1 MKKFRN
7 LLVILFLTSISF
19 ANEIDSL
26 LDILAEKNIIT
37 YGEAQILKTETKEQ
51 IKTLNAQ
58 GKNELLPKWI
68 QNLSF
73 KGDLRLRLQSD
84 QKPNTNT
91 AARNRARIR
100 FRLGAETR
108 MEDNLKAGFG
118 LATTSLKSGSSS
130 VSVSVS
136 TKTGKG
142 SITVPSSTVADG
154 EPRSTN
160 FTLGDSLSKMPIA
173 VDYAYVEY
181 DPADFIKVLGGKFKN
196 PIWNA
201 TDLLWD
207 SDLNPDGLALV
218 MKLKPS
224 ENISLFFTPEVMI
237 IDEISSSEKDPLM
250 YAFQPGL
257 DIKWQS
263 FSLKSAVAYYIFSG
277 VKGNKLDHSAG
288 TNTRAST
295 ALSNN
300 YTSVNPSVSISKS
313 ELPLIKTVS
322 VFGDYV
328 INTDSSTNN
337 TGYSIGLQIG
347 NSKISD
353 LGQWSLK
360 SMYRQLET
368 DSWLDTFPDSDAY
381 GGKTNC
387 QGREMIFELG
397 LSKNSLLSFDYYSMD
412 KLVGNSSK
420 TPNGTVLEVM
430 QLDFVYKF

>member
-1 MKKFRN
+1 MLYAIVISQMSEKLEVLLKMKNNKNF
-7 LLVILFLTSISF
+7 LIAILFLTSLSY
-19 ANEIDSL
+19 L
-26 LDILAEKNIIT
+26 
-37 YGEAQILKTETKEQ
+37 GAQD
-51 IKTLNAQ
+51 
-58 GKNELLPKWI
+58 KNELLPKWI

-91 AARNRARIR
+91 PARNRARIR

-118 LATTSLKSGSSS
+118 FATLSLKASSEGN
-130 VSVSVS
+130 VV
-136 TKTGKG
+136 
-142 SITVPSSTVADG
+142 DG
-154 EPRSTN
+154 DPRSTN

-263 FSLKSAVAYYIFSG
+263 FSFKSAVAYYIFSG

-288 TNTRAST
+288 TNTGATT

-347 NSKISD
+347 DSKISD

-381 GGKTNC
+381 SGKTNC

>member
-1 MKKFRN
+1 MLYAIVISQMSEKLEVLLKMKNNKNF
-7 LLVILFLTSISF
+7 LIAILFLTSLSY
-19 ANEIDSL
+19 L
-26 LDILAEKNIIT
+26 
-37 YGEAQILKTETKEQ
+37 GAQD
-51 IKTLNAQ
+51 
-58 GKNELLPKWI
+58 KNELLPKWI

-91 AARNRARIR
+91 PARNRARIR

-118 LATTSLKSGSSS
+118 FATLSLKASSEGN
-130 VSVSVS
+130 VV
-136 TKTGKG
+136 
-142 SITVPSSTVADG
+142 DG
-154 EPRSTN
+154 DPRSTN

-263 FSLKSAVAYYIFSG
+263 FSFKSAVAYYIFSG

-288 TNTRAST
+288 TNTGATT

-387 QGREMIFELG
+387 QGREIIFELG